1 MNEFVREYISVL
13 RLEKN
18 LSENSVSAYKNDLNI
33 FITFLTDY
41 GITDFSEVDN
51 KALLEFFNRKEQS
64 EKETTTNARCI
75 SALKGFFKFLE
86 NSSYIKKNPMD
97 KIEPPRIIRKPPEV
111 LAFSEIEKL
120 LDQPDTE
127 DKLGLRDKAMLEL
140 FYSSGLRISELINI
154 RVADLFFDDEVI
166 RVLGK
171 GSKERIIPVGSS
183 AIKWVTEYLVR
194 SRPLLEKKSLS
205 KNIVFLNRNGK
216 KLSRMG
222 IWKLLKAYSKDAGIE
237 KDVHPHTLRH
247 SFATH
252 LVEGGADLRAVQ
264 EMLGHSD
271 ISTTQIY
278 THVDRDFVKQNHRD
292 FHPRG

>member
-13 RLEKN
+13 QLEKN

>member
-154 RVADLFFDDEVI
+154 RVSDLFFEDEVI

-171 GSKERIIPVGSS
+171 GSKERIIPVGSD

-222 IWKLLKAYSKDAGIE
+222 IWKLLKGYSKNAGIE

-278 THVDRDFVKQNHRD
+278 THVDRDFIKQNHRD